1 MCRNVQTNLLR
12 ARRLDEKFRGC
23 TPGAPGSV
31 LTGLDT
37 PRITKKTCLSWAGNI
52 KTQDL
57 HIIVKLNRITKGK
70 LREVFFWLSG
80 KARGMG
86 QKVKCLH
93 ACLCSYLVMV
103 QIVVVQ
109 IAMTQ
114 NGAGPNSYGLGSDFP
129 NSEIRH
135 AC

>member
-37 PRITKKTCLSWAGNI
+37 PRITKKTCLSWTENK

-57 HIIVKLNRITKGK
+57 HIIVKLNRITKEKFKGD
-70 LREVFFWLSG
+70 F
-80 KARGMG
+80 
-86 QKVKCLH
+86 
-93 ACLCSYLVMV
+93 
-103 QIVVVQ
+103 
-109 IAMTQ
+109 
-114 NGAGPNSYGLGSDFP
+114 LGDL
-129 NSEIRH
+129 ERLE
-135 AC
+135 AWAKK